1 MYWCLDRKS
10 RPWLT
15 SWHTEQTDEQT
26 DGKSMQ
32 IFQGRLPV
40 FSMCFSNNSLMAS
53 NCFSLDLPLQLLL
66 TFSSVFAISPS
77 RTHSIEVIEQLS
89 GEDDLDMVE
98 DGWKATLLKQQTVF
112 SMLGFHTAALHVF
125 LRQPSMRSSPSLPFS
140 SIVCSAILFYW
151 ALPEGE
157 SIPYQQHQKGLLVN
171 MNI

>member
-1 MYWCLDRKS
+1 
-10 RPWLT
+10 
-15 SWHTEQTDEQT
+15 
-26 DGKSMQ
+26 MQ

-98 DGWKATLLKQQTVF
+98 DG
-112 SMLGFHTAALHVF
+112 
-125 LRQPSMRSSPSLPFS
+125 
-140 SIVCSAILFYW
+140 
-151 ALPEGE
+151 
-157 SIPYQQHQKGLLVN
+157 
-171 MNI
+171 